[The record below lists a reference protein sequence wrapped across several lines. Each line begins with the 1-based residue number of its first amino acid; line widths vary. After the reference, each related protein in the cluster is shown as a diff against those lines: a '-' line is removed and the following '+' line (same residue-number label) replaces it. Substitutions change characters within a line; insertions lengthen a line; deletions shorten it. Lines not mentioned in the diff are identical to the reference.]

1 MLVGELATH
10 QQRVDAL
17 SNPVAD
23 QTFPQVDEPFPD
35 PSPHL
40 LIAQT
45 AGEHIGMAGVA
56 GYERRQGCPVLAH
69 RAGFTV
75 ARSKDVR
82 MAVALV
88 SVAFLVALVVCAV
101 LVRRWRTEQAEVR
114 RVRTT
119 FSRYVPPAIVAE
131 LLNRKDERIFT
142 GRDLRATIL
151 VCRIWNFSHFMEDLT
166 PEQTL
171 RYLNEFYAMA
181 GSSIER
187 QHGVLHRFLE
197 DGVVGM
203 FGVPLE
209 DAHQEDHALRAAI
222 NIVRLVNVMQQKW
235 AQQGRRALRV
245 GIGVNSGMVIA
256 GDAGFANRREY
267 TIVGPDV
274 TLAHRLQAATF
285 DLNAFIV
292 ASHATV
298 EPIQDLYNLVPVSG
312 IPLNG
317 VRALLDASIVRG
329 RKRSDSLMLPKAEA
343 FANTVIEEHL
353 LDDFLEPQEV
363 VPFEGPAKMSA
374 PPAPSE
380 PPPPL
385 QTRRRT
391 RPADDGAFGF
401 DLPELRMPVAFG
413 SDEGPIMPDPPP
425 PRATYEDNDGPP
437 LPL

>member
-1 MLVGELATH
+1 
-10 QQRVDAL
+10 
-17 SNPVAD
+17 
-23 QTFPQVDEPFPD
+23 
-35 PSPHL
+35 
-40 LIAQT
+40 
-45 AGEHIGMAGVA
+45 
-56 GYERRQGCPVLAH
+56 
-69 RAGFTV
+69 
-75 ARSKDVR
+75 

-88 SVAFLVALVVCAV
+88 SVAFLAALVVCVV

-114 RVRTT
+114 RVRST
-119 FSRYVPPAIVAE
+119 FSRYVPPSIVEE
-131 LLNRKDERIFT
+131 LLSRKDERIFT

-197 DGVVGM
+197 DGVVGI

-209 DAHQEDHALRAAI
+209 DHQQEDHALRAAI

-245 GIGVNSGMVIA
+245 GVGVNTGVVIA

-267 TIVGPDV
+267 TVVGPDV

-285 DLNAFIV
+285 DLNAYIV
-292 ASHATV
+292 ASHTTV
-298 EPIQDLYNLVPVSG
+298 EPIKELYNLVPVSG

-329 RKRSDSLMLPKAEA
+329 RKRNDSLVLPKADA
-343 FANTVIEEHL
+343 FANTVIDEHHV
-353 LDDFLEPQEV
+353 DDFLEPQEV
-363 VPFEGPAKMSA
+363 VPFEEQAKMSA
-374 PPAPSE
+374 PPPVAAQTSTQTAISPPPSPAPSAP

-385 QTRRRT
+385 KTRRRP
-391 RPADDGAFGF
+391 RPTDETGFGF
-401 DLPELRMPVAFG
+401 DLPELRMPASFG
-413 SDEGPIMPDPPP
+413 HDEGPIMPDPPP

>member
-1 MLVGELATH
+1 MAIALISLAFIA
-10 QQRVDAL
+10 AL
-17 SNPVAD
+17 
-23 QTFPQVDEPFPD
+23 
-35 PSPHL
+35 
-40 LIAQT
+40 I
-45 AGEHIGMAGVA
+45 
-56 GYERRQGCPVLAH
+56 
-69 RAGFTV
+69 
-75 ARSKDVR
+75 
-82 MAVALV
+82 
-88 SVAFLVALVVCAV
+88 VCVV

-114 RVRTT
+114 RVRST
-119 FSRYVPPAIVAE
+119 FSRYVPPSIVEE
-131 LLNRKDERIFT
+131 LLSRKDERIFT

-187 QHGVLHRFLE
+187 QRGVLHRFLE
-197 DGVVGM
+197 DGVVGI

-209 DAHQEDHALRAAI
+209 DTQQEDHALRAAI

-245 GIGVNSGMVIA
+245 GVGVNTGIVIA

-292 ASHATV
+292 ASHTTV
-298 EPIQDLYNLVPVSG
+298 EPIKDLYNLVPISG

-329 RKRSDSLMLPKAEA
+329 RKRNDSLMLPKADA
-343 FANTVIEEHL
+343 FANTIIDPNIV
-353 LDDFLEPQEV
+353 DDFLEPQEV
-363 VPFEGPAKMSA
+363 VPFEEQAKMSGAA
-374 PPAPSE
+374 PNAGQQTSPGSQTAISPPQAPST

-385 QTRRRT
+385 KTRRRP
-391 RPADDGAFGF
+391 RPTDDAGFGF
-401 DLPELRMPVAFG
+401 DLPELRMPVSFG
-413 SDEGPIMPDPPP
+413 HDEGPIMPDPPG
-425 PRATYEDNDGPP
+425 PRVTYEDNDGPP

>member
-1 MLVGELATH
+1 
-10 QQRVDAL
+10 
-17 SNPVAD
+17 
-23 QTFPQVDEPFPD
+23 
-35 PSPHL
+35 
-40 LIAQT
+40 
-45 AGEHIGMAGVA
+45 
-56 GYERRQGCPVLAH
+56 
-69 RAGFTV
+69 
-75 ARSKDVR
+75 

-88 SVAFLVALVVCAV
+88 SVAFLAALVVCVV

-114 RVRTT
+114 RVRST
-119 FSRYVPPAIVAE
+119 FSRYVPPSIVEE
-131 LLNRKDERIFT
+131 LLSRKDERIFT

-197 DGVVGM
+197 DGVVGI

-209 DAHQEDHALRAAI
+209 DRQQEDHALRAAI

-245 GIGVNSGMVIA
+245 GVGVNTGIVIA

-285 DLNAFIV
+285 DLNAYIV
-292 ASHATV
+292 ASHTTV

-329 RKRSDSLMLPKAEA
+329 RKRNDSLMLPKADA
-343 FANTVIEEHL
+343 FANTVIDEHPV
-353 LDDFLEPQEV
+353 DDFLEPQEV
-363 VPFEGPAKMSA
+363 VPFEEQAKMSA
-374 PPAPSE
+374 PPPTPGQPSTQTAIS
-380 PPPPL
+380 PPQPQPASSTSPPL
-385 QTRRRT
+385 KTRRRP
-391 RPADDGAFGF
+391 RPTDDTSFGF
-401 DLPELRMPVAFG
+401 DLPELRMPVSFG
-413 SDEGPIMPDPPP
+413 HDEGPIMPDPPA

>member
-1 MLVGELATH
+1 
-10 QQRVDAL
+10 
-17 SNPVAD
+17 
-23 QTFPQVDEPFPD
+23 
-35 PSPHL
+35 
-40 LIAQT
+40 
-45 AGEHIGMAGVA
+45 
-56 GYERRQGCPVLAH
+56 
-69 RAGFTV
+69 
-75 ARSKDVR
+75 
-82 MAVALV
+82 
-88 SVAFLVALVVCAV
+88 
-101 LVRRWRTEQAEVR
+101 
-114 RVRTT
+114 
-119 FSRYVPPAIVAE
+119 VPPAIVEE
-131 LLNRKDERIFT
+131 LLSRKDERIFT

-197 DGVVGM
+197 DGVVGI

-209 DAHQEDHALRAAI
+209 DRHQEDHALRAAI

-245 GIGVNSGMVIA
+245 GVGVNSGIVIA

-285 DLNAFIV
+285 DLNAYIV
-292 ASHATV
+292 ASRATV
-298 EPIQDLYNLVPVSG
+298 EPVEDLYNLVPISG

-329 RKRSDSLMLPKAEA
+329 RKRNDSLMIPKAEA
-343 FANTVIEEHL
+343 FANTIIDEST
-353 LDDFLEPQEV
+353 DDFLEPKEV
-363 VPFEGPAKMSA
+363 VPFEEQAKMAAPPPGPAV
-374 PPAPSE
+374 PPAMS
-380 PPPPL
+380 PPPPSDSPPL
-385 QTRRRT
+385 KTRRRP
-391 RPADDGAFGF
+391 RPSEDMSSFGF
-401 DLPELRMPVAFG
+401 DLPELRMPASFG
-413 SDEGPIMPDPPP
+413 HEEGPAMPDPPP

>member
-1 MLVGELATH
+1 
-10 QQRVDAL
+10 
-17 SNPVAD
+17 
-23 QTFPQVDEPFPD
+23 
-35 PSPHL
+35 
-40 LIAQT
+40 
-45 AGEHIGMAGVA
+45 
-56 GYERRQGCPVLAH
+56 
-69 RAGFTV
+69 
-75 ARSKDVR
+75 
-82 MAVALV
+82 
-88 SVAFLVALVVCAV
+88 
-101 LVRRWRTEQAEVR
+101 
-114 RVRTT
+114 
-119 FSRYVPPAIVAE
+119 
-131 LLNRKDERIFT
+131 
-142 GRDLRATIL
+142 
-151 VCRIWNFSHFMEDLT
+151 
-166 PEQTL
+166 
-171 RYLNEFYAMA
+171 MA

-197 DGVVGM
+197 DGVVGI

-209 DAHQEDHALRAAI
+209 DRQQEDHALRAAI

-245 GIGVNSGMVIA
+245 GVGVNSGMVIA

-285 DLNAFIV
+285 DLNAYIV
-292 ASHATV
+292 ASHTTV

-329 RKRSDSLMLPKAEA
+329 RKRNDSLMLPKADA
-343 FANTVIEEHL
+343 FANTVIDDHH

-363 VPFEGPAKMSA
+363 VPFEEPAKMSGA
-374 PPAPSE
+374 PPTSAQQTAPGTQTAISPPPAPSG

-385 QTRRRT
+385 KTRRRP
-391 RPADDGAFGF
+391 RPTDDAGFGF
-401 DLPELRMPVAFG
+401 DLPELRMPSSFG
-413 SDEGPIMPDPPP
+413 QDEAPIMPDPPA

>member
-1 MLVGELATH
+1 
-10 QQRVDAL
+10 
-17 SNPVAD
+17 
-23 QTFPQVDEPFPD
+23 
-35 PSPHL
+35 
-40 LIAQT
+40 
-45 AGEHIGMAGVA
+45 
-56 GYERRQGCPVLAH
+56 
-69 RAGFTV
+69 
-75 ARSKDVR
+75 
-82 MAVALV
+82 MAVALI
-88 SVAFLVALVVCAV
+88 SVAFLAALVV
-101 LVRRWRTEQAEVR
+101 LWIFVRRWRSEQAEVR
-114 RVRTT
+114 RVRST
-119 FSRYVPPAIVAE
+119 FSRYVPPAIVEE
-131 LLNRKDERIFT
+131 LLNRRDERIFT
-142 GRDLRATIL
+142 GREVKATIL

-197 DGVVGM
+197 DGVVGI

-209 DAHQEDHALRAAI
+209 DHQQEDHALRAAI

-245 GIGVNSGMVIA
+245 GVGVNTGMVIA

-274 TLAHRLQAATF
+274 TLAHRLQTATF

-292 ASHATV
+292 ASHTTV

-329 RKRSDSLMLPKAEA
+329 RKRNDSLMLPKADA
-343 FANTVIEEHL
+343 FANTVVEEHA

-363 VPFEGPAKMSA
+363 VPFEDREKLASGAGTVASPAPGPAAIS
-374 PPAPSE
+374 S
-380 PPPPL
+380 PPPPPPPQSETPPL
-385 QTRRRT
+385 RTRRRP
-391 RPADDGAFGF
+391 RPSDDVTFGF

-413 SDEGPIMPDPPP
+413 SDEGPVMPEPPP

>member
-1 MLVGELATH
+1 M
-10 QQRVDAL
+10 
-17 SNPVAD
+17 P
-23 QTFPQVDEPFPD
+23 
-35 PSPHL
+35 PS
-40 LIAQT
+40 
-45 AGEHIGMAGVA
+45 
-56 GYERRQGCPVLAH
+56 
-69 RAGFTV
+69 
-75 ARSKDVR
+75 
-82 MAVALV
+82 
-88 SVAFLVALVVCAV
+88 
-101 LVRRWRTEQAEVR
+101 
-114 RVRTT
+114 
-119 FSRYVPPAIVAE
+119 IVEE

-166 PEQTL
+166 PEATL

-197 DGVVGM
+197 DGVVGI

-209 DAHQEDHALRAAI
+209 DPQQEDHALRAAI

-245 GIGVNSGMVIA
+245 GVGVNSGIVIA

-285 DLNAFIV
+285 DLNAYIV
-292 ASHATV
+292 ASRTTV

-329 RKRSDSLMLPKAEA
+329 RKRNDSLMLPKADA

-353 LDDFLEPQEV
+353 LGDDFLEPQEV
-363 VPFEGPAKMSA
+363 VPFEEGAKMGAIPPTTSGQQSAPAGKTALSSPQTPSA
-374 PPAPSE
+374 PPPPS
-380 PPPPL
+380 PPL
-385 QTRRRT
+385 KTRRRP
-391 RPADDGAFGF
+391 RPGDDAMFGF
-401 DLPELRMPVAFG
+401 DLPGVAHAGVVRLRR
-413 SDEGPIMPDPPP
+413 GPDHARSAAAARDLRRQR
-425 PRATYEDNDGPP
+425 RAAAAAVKSEP
-437 LPL
+437 L

>member
-1 MLVGELATH
+1 
-10 QQRVDAL
+10 
-17 SNPVAD
+17 
-23 QTFPQVDEPFPD
+23 
-35 PSPHL
+35 
-40 LIAQT
+40 
-45 AGEHIGMAGVA
+45 MAI
-56 GYERRQGCPVLAH
+56 
-69 RAGFTV
+69 
-75 ARSKDVR
+75 
-82 MAVALV
+82 ALV
-88 SVAFLVALVVCAV
+88 SVAFLAALVVCVV

-114 RVRTT
+114 RVRST
-119 FSRYVPPAIVAE
+119 FSRYVPPSIVEE

-197 DGVVGM
+197 DGVVGI

-209 DAHQEDHALRAAI
+209 DPHQEDHALRAAI

-245 GIGVNSGMVIA
+245 GVGVNTGVVIA

-292 ASHATV
+292 ASHTTV

-329 RKRSDSLMLPKAEA
+329 RKRNDSLMLPKAEA
-343 FANTVIEEHL
+343 FANTVIDDH
-353 LDDFLEPQEV
+353 DDFLEPQEV
-363 VPFEGPAKMSA
+363 VPFEDQATMGETPPNAGAQTSSA
-374 PPAPSE
+374 TQTAISPPPPAPSE

-385 QTRRRT
+385 KTRRRPRT
-391 RPADDGAFGF
+391 SDDASFGF
-401 DLPELRMPVAFG
+401 DLPELRMPAFG
-413 SDEGPIMPDPPP
+413 NDEGPIMPDPPP